1 MRAKSGKIHLQR
13 RKKALKL
20 AKGFRGARHRLWR
33 NAKQSVVKAGQHA
46 YASRRQRK
54 RQMRA
59 LWIVRINAAARLHGM
74 SYSRLIKGLDDK
86 GVELDRK
93 MLADMALADP
103 VAFQKLVE
111 SVR

>member
-1 MRAKSGKIHLQR
+1 
-13 RKKALKL
+13 
-20 AKGFRGARHRLWR
+20 
-33 NAKQSVVKAGQHA
+33 
-46 YASRRQRK
+46 
-54 RQMRA
+54 MRA